1 VKTIGQAFDTSGST
15 VRDRLS
21 HRCEC
26 ASDWDDGAV

>member
-1 VKTIGQAFDTSGST
+1 VKTVGQAFDTGGSA

-26 ASDWDDGAV
+26 ASDWADGAV